1 MKTDVF
7 QNQEIRFTTSH
18 RKNIRNEIKLEIELF
33 TTLDKKSKKKAF
45 GKITDLDMLSFHYFS
60 QEYEAVKSSYM
71 IVMLYV
77 NYNKRRYLTGFMSL
91 HVSSMNKILRN
102 VFFGSEFFGKFRN
115 FVLSKYK
122 IPLKFLTI
130 SRFVMFPQFR
140 GIGLAREFV
149 DLLTNK
155 LENFEDVFM
164 IEIYSSM
171 LYNFDF
177 MPKNWVKYSNVVRNQ
192 FSSFDEYIKF
202 CRSSKLVK
210 GLDETKKILHR
221 ALKRVDDGGRVRA
234 ADMPCNQIQGH
245 AVRMLRSSGDTEL
258 IDKLESK
265 KKLTC
270 QSKTFWSFSNNRN
283 ERRTNRTQQYLQKK
297 SGSMFNRMEESD
309 SFVNI
314 ASYMFY
320 IPENKCKDCE
330 FFKLK
335 SEVVSYESLLFSYTE
350 FCDLF
355 QTRMS
360 SYVKHRTKQLPILIE
375 MFKEFCDLENYK
387 DFSSKLHKQV
397 SQASYLSSLADKS

>member
-1 MKTDVF
+1 MIL
-7 QNQEIRFTTSH
+7 N
-18 RKNIRNEIKLEIELF
+18 RKNIRNEIKLETELF
-33 TTLDKKSKKKAF
+33 TTLDKKAKRKAF
-45 GKITDLDMLSFHYFS
+45 EKIENLDILSLHYFS

-71 IVMLYV
+71 IIMLYI
-77 NYNKRRYLTGFMSL
+77 NYGKRRYLAGFMSL

-115 FVLSKYK
+115 FVLNKYK

-140 GIGLAREFV
+140 GIGLAKEFV

-177 MPKNWVKYSNVVRNQ
+177 MPKNWIKYSNIVRNR
-192 FSSFDEYIKF
+192 FSSFEEYTNF
-202 CRSSKLVK
+202 CRNSKLVR
-210 GLDETKKILHR
+210 GLDEAKKVLCR
-221 ALKRVDDGGRVRA
+221 ALEKVDDGGRVRA

-245 AVRMLRSSGDTEL
+245 AVRMLQSFGDTEL
-258 IDKLESK
+258 IDKLEDK

-270 QSKTFWSFSNNRN
+270 KSKTFWSFSNNRN
-283 ERRTNRTQQYLQKK
+283 ERRTNRTQKYLQRK
-297 SGSMFNRMEESD
+297 SGSMFNRMEESE

-320 IPENKCKDCE
+320 IPENKFEKFCE

-335 SEVVSYESLLFSYTE
+335 SEIVSYESLLFSYAG

-355 QTRMS
+355 QSRMS

-375 MFKEFCDLENYK
+375 MFKEFCDLDNYK

-397 SQASYLSSLADKS
+397 SQASYLASLTTNG